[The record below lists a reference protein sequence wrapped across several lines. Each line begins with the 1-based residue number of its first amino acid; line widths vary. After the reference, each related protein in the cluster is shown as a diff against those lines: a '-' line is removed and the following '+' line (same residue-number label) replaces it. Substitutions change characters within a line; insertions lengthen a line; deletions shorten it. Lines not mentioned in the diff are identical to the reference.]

1 MLCSVGVVSRR
12 RVDNIES
19 KSESLIKHLRYN
31 SSEKWTVE
39 LQARVGI
46 DLDKPRVEVAINHK
60 IKTKDLKIMFFPL
73 RRYFNKNTFNRIQSN
88 LFHLT
93 QNIFLKIILIFIVSI
108 QIFLKLCIGYLIC
121 LLISTIKWCILLNC
135 IVCQVDLSIEVV
147 DIELI

>member
-1 MLCSVGVVSRR
+1 MLCGVRIMSRR

-31 SSEKWTVE
+31 SSEQRTVE
-39 LQARVGI
+39 LKTRVGI

-60 IKTKDLKIMFFPL
+60 IKTKNLKIMFFPL
-73 RRYFNKNTFNRIQSN
+73 RRYFNKNAFNRIQSN

-108 QIFLKLCIGYLIC
+108 
-121 LLISTIKWCILLNC
+121 
-135 IVCQVDLSIEVV
+135 
-147 DIELI
+147 